1 MVARFEQGKTY
12 RCGDERMECL
22 WAGDSADADAEFQLA
37 AVRFANGE
45 QDAGAFF
52 PGEYTEVNP
61 LPPFPS
67 GWAVLYRA
75 GGTFGAFPA
84 REDAERY
91 ARYVSVSLSAVALLE
106 YRPET
111 RTVTVHE
118 LSDQ

>member
-1 MVARFEQGKTY
+1 MVARFKQGKTY
-12 RCGDERMECL
+12 RCGDKCMECL

-37 AVRFANGE
+37 AVRYANGE

-52 PGEYTEVNP
+52 PGEYTEAKP

-67 GWAVLYRA
+67 GWAVLHRA
-75 GGTFGAFPA
+75 GGTYGAFPT

-91 ARYVSVSLSAVALLE
+91 TLSAAVALLE